1 MACNPSENH
10 MKLYKLG
17 AAFQNDVNV
26 KKMFKNPSNLV
37 VKKMQQLFGFE
48 PNEWKSWE
56 PSKTDINK
64 FKGELKY
71 MLKWIKK
78 GKLAGPL
85 GRNLYTTSGIARRN
99 PLLANLYDN
108 LLTIQHSL
116 KGRQIIGD
124 QQFSKILDSL
134 KTDGIKTGMLKTSRS
149 FKKVNKRLQKYE
161 NQIEEILVDIEKNVP
176 RSREKLVNKEAEL
189 NKFLI
194 EGEGKVFKNFIDLI
208 ESKENGLRSIPKIQE
223 ITTARKGKD
232 LSERNIKDIKDSIRN
247 SKITDSINMENA
259 LVEYVDMMHTAYKTL
274 SNGVN
279 SYIDAIQSGM
289 LTKGITDVSQLEG
302 VRTRLLKKLLPDEK
316 AGYYPH
322 FRYDLNVQFLDGL
335 MPKLQKLAVDSNIAN
350 EAGIKGAVDQVD
362 LMKAAVDDINLYMSK
377 RIKARTKDLDNS
389 LYSMNF
395 PVTVK
400 RYLDEINRFNFVA
413 HTQKYTR
420 EVLKDAINTFKQGK
434 DLEGYGTQFVE
445 MVKEMNSAQLGTKEI
460 ANPEWN
466 NLSRAILNMEFV
478 SKLGWNARSGVK
490 NATQGLLNL
499 VEFGPM
505 HMLKMK
511 SFYRDAKMQEAVD
524 LAMAESGL
532 RFDSGTPELEGF
544 GNQKAFRHTIN
555 LAGNEITFTKPSKMS
570 QFADA
575 TGWLAGKSGVF
586 MRGIE
591 NFNRKTTYKLAF
603 YKMYDSLY
611 KNTGYRDAWQGGK
624 KSPQTDKQWK
634 SHVMHKSRLYSERMV
649 TLLHFD
655 YSSVSKSQL
664 LRSPVGRFMF
674 QFQHYGMKFGEYNFG
689 LLRNAKHGLMAGE
702 IGFSGEVGKAYRM
715 GIAYFMVP
723 ALLSALMKTDW
734 TRVIQHDSQSRM
746 SQWWDFFTGDEEEFQ
761 RASFGRGAIGALIGA
776 PVFSDALALGELAE
790 LWELDPDG
798 WAALLAGYNNMGE
811 STEDQKIR
819 KLISTINVQM
829 GRTIYTTGD
838 MIFDGHGGQAAF
850 FEAGLFPTAKAKQY
864 QEFGVDIAEN
874 ILPKKVLDALD
885 LFEDHR
891 EAARSKSGAS
901 QKSKGIKR

>member
-189 NKFLI
+189 NKILI

-322 FRYDLNVQFLDGL
+322 FRYDLNVQF
-335 MPKLQKLAVDSNIAN
+335 P
-350 EAGIKGAVDQVD
+350 
-362 LMKAAVDDINLYMSK
+362 
-377 RIKARTKDLDNS
+377 
-389 LYSMNF
+389 
-395 PVTVK
+395 
-400 RYLDEINRFNFVA
+400 
-413 HTQKYTR
+413 
-420 EVLKDAINTFKQGK
+420 
-434 DLEGYGTQFVE
+434 
-445 MVKEMNSAQLGTKEI
+445 
-460 ANPEWN
+460 
-466 NLSRAILNMEFV
+466 
-478 SKLGWNARSGVK
+478 
-490 NATQGLLNL
+490 
-499 VEFGPM
+499 
-505 HMLKMK
+505 
-511 SFYRDAKMQEAVD
+511 
-524 LAMAESGL
+524 
-532 RFDSGTPELEGF
+532 
-544 GNQKAFRHTIN
+544 
-555 LAGNEITFTKPSKMS
+555 
-570 QFADA
+570 
-575 TGWLAGKSGVF
+575 
-586 MRGIE
+586 
-591 NFNRKTTYKLAF
+591 
-603 YKMYDSLY
+603 
-611 KNTGYRDAWQGGK
+611 
-624 KSPQTDKQWK
+624 
-634 SHVMHKSRLYSERMV
+634 
-649 TLLHFD
+649 
-655 YSSVSKSQL
+655 
-664 LRSPVGRFMF
+664 
-674 QFQHYGMKFGEYNFG
+674 
-689 LLRNAKHGLMAGE
+689 
-702 IGFSGEVGKAYRM
+702 
-715 GIAYFMVP
+715 
-723 ALLSALMKTDW
+723 
-734 TRVIQHDSQSRM
+734 
-746 SQWWDFFTGDEEEFQ
+746 
-761 RASFGRGAIGALIGA
+761 
-776 PVFSDALALGELAE
+776 
-790 LWELDPDG
+790 
-798 WAALLAGYNNMGE
+798 
-811 STEDQKIR
+811 
-819 KLISTINVQM
+819 
-829 GRTIYTTGD
+829 
-838 MIFDGHGGQAAF
+838 
-850 FEAGLFPTAKAKQY
+850 
-864 QEFGVDIAEN
+864 
-874 ILPKKVLDALD
+874 
-885 LFEDHR
+885 
-891 EAARSKSGAS
+891 
-901 QKSKGIKR
+901 